1 MNASPVSCLA
11 TLSEERR
18 EEFWASLALRYTAG
32 IGFRTA
38 KRLLVEFGSASAA
51 LKDIKNWSSRA
62 SISAKVVEAVLSN
75 RWREQARKEWDNAG
89 QVACEVLLWS
99 DSDYPELLREIP
111 DPPLFLYY
119 KGDASLLKNP
129 AIGVVGSRRCSN
141 DGIRTT
147 EMLSKTLSAS
157 GVTTV
162 SGLARGIDSV
172 AHANALSG
180 WGSTVAVLG
189 TGISHVYPPEN
200 KDLFFDVAEQ
210 GIIVTEFPPNMPPE
224 GRNFPLRNR
233 IISGLSLGVLVVEAL
248 SKSGSLITARHALE
262 QGREVFAVPGRM
274 QSRTSSGCHE
284 LIRQGATAVF
294 SCDDI
299 LVSIA
304 PLLGISLDNFTR
316 TGDIASVSS
325 SVQPSAASPL
335 PDFPEFKED
344 VNVAEVGAASELT
357 AIDTE
362 SGISASGQSASEQ
375 AVPDMDSQEPIMNES
390 VDVDISTVEWDVA
403 DCTNPESNQE
413 LSIEEQLRSIPEVI
427 EIPLSSPAESVAFV
441 ADGISADEA
450 TSLESKSTE
459 VEPDLSA
466 DEGVELPKAK
476 LLVHA
481 DILPLEEKVIDLD
494 APLEDQ
500 IILLLT
506 GEESVHIDVLSRML
520 FVPASKISTALL
532 MLEVSGLVQQLPGM
546 KYKKV

>member
-1 MNASPVSCLA
+1 MNATPVSCLA

-18 EEFWASLALRYTAG
+18 EDFWASLALRYTAG

-38 KRLLVEFGSASAA
+38 KRLLVEYGSANAA
-51 LKDIKNWSSRA
+51 MKDIKGWSARA
-62 SISAKVVEAVLSN
+62 SISAKVVQAVLSN
-75 RWREQARKEWDNAG
+75 LWREQARKEWENAA

-99 DSDYPELLREIP
+99 DPMYPDLLREIP

-119 KGDASLLKNP
+119 KGDVSLLTNP
-129 AIGVVGSRRCSN
+129 SIGVVGSRRCSK

-147 EMLSKTLSAS
+147 EMLSRTLSAS

-172 AHANALSG
+172 AHAHALAG

-200 KDLFFDVAEQ
+200 RDLFFDVADR

-233 IISGLSLGVLVVEAL
+233 IISGLSLGVLVIEAVP
-248 SKSGSLITARHALE
+248 KSGSLITARHALE

-274 QSRTSSGCHE
+274 QARSSSGCHD

-316 TGDIASVSS
+316 TGNISTSVSS
-325 SVQPSAASPL
+325 AQPSVVAPMPDIPEPDTADVVCVGVEPHQIDEDSDVEEAAK
-335 PDFPEFKED
+335 PEEIIKHDETGTPEEAVKVEECTQPAETTFDEPYSAESD
-344 VNVAEVGAASELT
+344 CNEQVAER
-357 AIDTE
+357 
-362 SGISASGQSASEQ
+362 
-375 AVPDMDSQEPIMNES
+375 
-390 VDVDISTVEWDVA
+390 
-403 DCTNPESNQE
+403 E
-413 LSIEEQLRSIPEVI
+413 LSIEEQLRAIPEVI
-427 EIPLSSPAESVAFV
+427 EIPLSAPISNDEPVITDAASDESDFSNEN
-441 ADGISADEA
+441 ADS
-450 TSLESKSTE
+450 
-459 VEPDLSA
+459 VLSSE
-466 DEGVELPKAK
+466 DDVVLPKAK
-476 LLVHA
+476 LWVHS
-481 DILPLEEKVIDLD
+481 DILPLEEKVIDPD
-494 APLEDQ
+494 APLDDR

-520 FVPASKISTALL
+520 SIPASQISTALL
-532 MLEVSGLVQQLPGM
+532 MLEVAGIVRQVPGM
-546 KYKKV
+546 KYAKV